1 MIIYR
6 ANLAEKL
13 FGYAIS
19 REFIKFDTVLC
30 NLLDDPNLQLDFEL
44 AINFNKAINGN
55 LNARE
60 TFTNTFILCSGYIDP
75 ATINFY
81 TRKMYNYPTFRDEIT
96 RVNYIFANIESLPR
110 VPNGINTGE
119 GIQDS
124 NDTPTAGL
132 NSFYNTYINEASP
145 ANVEFYNRLR
155 GAIKD
160 CLNAPF
166 NVFSNIS
173 SSTGKITQAVPAAIS
188 TSILSIKPLK
198 DSMISVING
207 MDMTVLGKIPKAF
220 QEGIFELSKACS
232 NAWGSIQGS
241 MIAEEDLPVF
251 VEKASRGES
260 LRAEPNNYI
269 FTPDLK
275 SYFDISTLSS
285 NILGEVAANLG
296 GNFSRYEYAVRYNGY
311 DPEQNLSQ
319 ASKGPIIGSVN
330 GEPTA
335 FNTVGQ
341 SGRIIPRNEEVL
353 DFGAKPDIAPE
364 LIIQPPTNPTQPT
377 TPPNII
383 VPSSRDLFVS
393 QPVVMGTTFNAGGN
407 ARAVK
412 ATIFAGWI
420 DKETKTVWI
429 DSYAATSADVDTR
442 KGIAHIGM
450 VLTPSIPGSGDQYK
464 IDQILN
470 GNGTGV
476 SGYTRN
482 AEQNYD
488 LTTFKLGAFN
498 QGVATNENAYSANGY
513 SMTVAGYARLSRQ
526 NKLFVAV
533 SYENGP
539 YELIQIID
547 RKGSLNRGN
556 EIIDFTPYAFYKV
569 TNARPVASKT
579 LTFVPGGW
587 KQVTVGGVPKVGNML
602 ARYCVGDKNQILA
615 ALNS

>member
-19 REFIKFDTVLC
+19 REFVKFDTVLC
-30 NLLDDPNLQLDFEL
+30 NLLDDPDLQLDFDL

-81 TRKMYNYPTFRDEIT
+81 TRKMYNYPTFREEIA
-96 RVNYIFANIESLPR
+96 RVNYIFANLESLPR
-110 VPNGINTGE
+110 VPNGVNTGE
-119 GIQDS
+119 GVQNI
-124 NDTPTAGL
+124 NNTPTSGA
-132 NSFYNTYINEASP
+132 NSFANTYINEASP
-145 ANVEFYNRLR
+145 ANVEFYNRLKD
-155 GAIKD
+155 AIKD

-166 NVFSNIS
+166 NVFSDIS

-188 TSILSIKPLK
+188 ASILSIKPLK
-198 DSMISVING
+198 DSMISIVNG
-207 MDMTVLGKIPKAF
+207 MDMTVVGKIPKAF

-232 NAWGSIQGS
+232 NAWGNIQGA
-241 MIAEEDLPVF
+241 MIAEEDVPVF

-260 LRAEPNNYI
+260 LRTEPNNYI

-285 NILGEVAANLG
+285 DILGEVATNLG

-319 ASKGPIIGSVN
+319 ANKDPIIGSVN

-341 SGRIIPRNEEVL
+341 SGRIVPRNEEVL
-353 DFGAKPDIAPE
+353 DFGTKPDIIATP
-364 LIIQPPTNPTQPT
+364 IIQPPTNT
-377 TPPNII
+377 NII
-383 VPSSRDLFVS
+383 ITPSRDLFVS

-429 DSYAATSADVDTR
+429 DSYAATADDVHTR
-442 KGIAHIGM
+442 KGVSNIGM

-488 LTTFKLGAFN
+488 LTSFKLGAFN
-498 QGVATNENAYSANGY
+498 QGVATNEKAYSANGY
-513 SMTVAGYARLSRQ
+513 SMTVAGYSRLGRQ

-569 TNARPVASKT
+569 TNARPIPRRT

-602 ARYCVGDKNQILA
+602 VRYCVGDKNQILA